1 MASSSDKNLRV
12 KFMARM
18 SDYEDPALF
27 LSLLPG
33 RKPHYDGVDFLMD
46 PDARDYDFLVVYDD
60 LTFREGERKSY
71 RTEPL
76 SCARENT
83 LLVTQE
89 PSSIKIYGPQFLRQY
104 GHVLSRQPRDIVD
117 HPNQIYEAPPLRWF
131 YGRPL
136 SKDDTN
142 YIDFDTFCATPPIP
156 KTHDLS
162 TVCSA
167 KQMAATLHKQR
178 YDFTM
183 ALKDRLGDDFD
194 VFGRGIR
201 PINDKSE
208 AMNAFR
214 YHIAIENHIEPGY
227 WTEKIAD
234 CFLAYCVPLYYGPD
248 DVSTLFPDG
257 SYIPIDIFD
266 VDGAEAIIRNEIKP
280 GSYEARLPAVIE
292 ARRKI
297 LHEHN
302 LMIYIAEK
310 AKALYISSA
319 QQNAGAVIRG
329 RHAFRRA
336 QPIKAASDVLHR
348 IKVNQRR

>member
-1 MASSSDKNLRV
+1 MTSSSDKNLRV

-33 RKPHYDGVDFLMD
+33 RRPHYGGVDFLMD

-60 LTFREGERKSY
+60 LTFREGEKKSF
-71 RTEPL
+71 RTEVL

-89 PSSIKIYGPQFLRQY
+89 PSSIKIYGPQFLAQY
-104 GHVLSRQPRDIVD
+104 GHVLSRQPRDIVG
-117 HPNQIYEAPPLRWF
+117 HPNQIFEAPPLRWF

-142 YIDFDTFCATPPIP
+142 YIDFDSFLATPPIP
-156 KTHDLS
+156 KTADLS

-183 ALKDRLGDDFD
+183 ALKDRLGDAFD

-208 AMNAFR
+208 AMDDFR

-234 CFLAYCVPLYYGPD
+234 CFLAYCVPLYYGPQ
-248 DVSTLFPDG
+248 DVGTLFPEG

-266 VDGAEAIIRNEIKP
+266 IDRAEAIIRDEIKP

-292 ARRKI
+292 ARRRI
-297 LHEHN
+297 LHDHN
-302 LMIYIAEK
+302 LMIYLAKK
-310 AKALYISSA
+310 AKTLHNP
-319 QQNAGAVIRG
+319 NAKAPPRNVIYG
-329 RHAFRRA
+329 RHKFRQA
-336 QPIKAASDVLHR
+336 HPFKAASDVLHR
-348 IKVNQRR
+348 IKVNRRR